1 MATVAGVAYALPI
14 WTLLIWTT
22 RIRNI
27 VADDWTVVDL
37 LLPLGLTVLAVLA
50 LVRRRPGLLLLAGA
64 TTAVWLVRLPLVLV
78 HDHPAGFK
86 VVHAVLAVAS
96 IALAGATWRSL
107 SRPRVPSRA

>member
-1 MATVAGVAYALPI
+1 VAYALPI

-27 VADDWTVVDL
+27 VADDWTWTDL
-37 LLPLGLTVLAVLA
+37 VLPIGLTVLAVAA
-50 LVRRRPGLLLLAGA
+50 LVRRRPGLLVLAAA
-64 TTAVWLVRLPLVLV
+64 TAAVWVVRLPLVLV

-96 IALAGATWRSL
+96 IGLAIATARTF
-107 SRPRVPSRA
+107 SRPKLPTRA